1 MAKPRSGERPLLSRP
16 PQQSPQDDTMEYEKI
31 LKTRFAAILM
41 LSFTLA
47 SLGILQAIQMV

>member
-1 MAKPRSGERPLLSRP
+1 
-16 PQQSPQDDTMEYEKI
+16 MEYEKI